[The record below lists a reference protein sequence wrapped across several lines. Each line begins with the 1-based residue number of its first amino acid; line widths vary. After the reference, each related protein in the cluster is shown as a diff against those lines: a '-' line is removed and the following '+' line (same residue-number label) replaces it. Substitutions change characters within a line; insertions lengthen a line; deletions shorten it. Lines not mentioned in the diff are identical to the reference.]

1 MASRGPDPLP
11 DSTSRQAH
19 RFPAPRDPERRR
31 LAEVARGRRAWYR
44 WGPYLSDRQWG
55 TVREDY
61 SADGDAWRN
70 FPYDEAAARAYRWG
84 EDGLL
89 GLSDDEGDLCFAP
102 ALWNG
107 RDATIKRRL
116 FGLSNPE
123 GNHGEDVKELYYH
136 LDGTPTSSYLKAL
149 YRYPQAAFPYDQ
161 LRQANAARSRQEPEF
176 ELLDTG
182 VLDDGRFFDLTVEYA
197 KAGPEDIVARFTV
210 LNQGPEAALIH
221 VLPTLWFRNTWSWG
235 LDPRRPAISL
245 DRGAGAVALQA
256 QHHRLGRYWLVGPP
270 ADAVLMTH
278 NESDTAALWG
288 AGDRTARTRDRLDA
302 AVLAGDPSLADPVE
316 PGTMAAL
323 HYRWLLAPGEA
334 RAITLRLARG
344 EVAPD
349 LRAAAGTVARRAAE
363 ADRFYASVGSAD
375 TPAEAR
381 LVMRRAFAGLTWSR
395 QVYHYGVARWLDGDP
410 AGPPPPTERLQGRN
424 HEWRHFESN
433 EVLAMPDTW
442 EYPWFASWDSAFHAV
457 AWALIDPGFAKQQ
470 LLLLTREWYMHPNGQ
485 LPAYEWDLGAVDP
498 PVLAWAALRVY
509 QIERRTTGHA
519 DHLFLERIFHKLL
532 LDFTW
537 WVNRKDRDGRNVFSG
552 GFLGLDNI
560 GVFDRDAGLPDG
572 SWLAQSDGTAWMG
585 MFCLSMLAI
594 ACELAGRDQAYE
606 DLATKFFEHF
616 LYVGAALNDLGGQG
630 VAMWDE
636 DDEFFYDVLQMPDGS
651 ATPLKVRSLVGLI
664 PLLAVGTLEAHQLD
678 HLPDFRRRMRWF
690 LRHRPDLA
698 ALVASWDEPG
708 VGERRLLSLVHG
720 HRMKRLL
727 SRMLDPQEFLSDHG
741 IRSLSRWHLD
751 HPYRVTLGGREL
763 EVHYEPAAS
772 QSDLFGGNSNWRGPV
787 WFPLNYLLIEAL
799 QRLHHYYGEEFQVE
813 FPTGSGEYRTLG
825 DVADAL
831 SRRLIGLFL
840 PGPGGGRP
848 AHGGEERYTTD
859 PAWRDLILFYEYF
872 DGDTGAGL
880 GASHQTGWTA
890 LVAKL
895 IEQTGRR
902 AAGAPRPAAG
912 VIGSEP
918 ARPSRAGRRGGGV

>member
-1 MASRGPDPLP
+1 MGRGDP
-11 DSTSRQAH
+11 A
-19 RFPAPRDPERRR
+19 
-31 LAEVARGRRAWYR
+31 
-44 WGPYLSDRQWG
+44 
-55 TVREDY
+55 
-61 SADGDAWRN
+61 
-70 FPYDEAAARAYRWG
+70 
-84 EDGLL
+84 
-89 GLSDDEGDLCFAP
+89 
-102 ALWNG
+102 
-107 RDATIKRRL
+107 
-116 FGLSNPE
+116 
-123 GNHGEDVKELYYH
+123 
-136 LDGTPTSSYLKAL
+136 
-149 YRYPQAAFPYDQ
+149 
-161 LRQANAARSRQEPEF
+161 
-176 ELLDTG
+176 
-182 VLDDGRFFDLTVEYA
+182 
-197 KAGPEDIVARFTV
+197 
-210 LNQGPEAALIH
+210 
-221 VLPTLWFRNTWSWG
+221 
-235 LDPRRPAISL
+235 
-245 DRGAGAVALQA
+245 
-256 QHHRLGRYWLVGPP
+256 
-270 ADAVLMTH
+270 
-278 NESDTAALWG
+278 
-288 AGDRTARTRDRLDA
+288 ARTRDRLDA
-302 AVLAGDPSLADPVE
+302 AVLQGDASLADPAQ

-323 HYRWLLAPGEA
+323 HYRWELAAGEA

-344 EVAPD
+344 DAPPD
-349 LRAAAGTVARRAAE
+349 LRAAGRIVALRAAE
-363 ADRFYASVGSAD
+363 ADRFYAAVGSPD
-375 TPAEAR
+375 MPAEAR
-381 LVMRRAFAGLTWSR
+381 QVMRQAFAGLTWSR
-395 QVYHYGVARWLDGDP
+395 QSYHYGVARWLDGDP
-410 AGPPPPTERLQGRN
+410 AGPPPPAARLEGRN
-424 HEWRHFESN
+424 HEWRHFESS

-457 AWALIDPGFAKQQ
+457 AWALIDPGFAKDQ

-485 LPAYEWDLGAVDP
+485 LPAYEWDFGAVDP
-498 PVLAWAALRVY
+498 PVQAWAALRVY
-509 QIERRTTGHA
+509 QIERRMTGHA

-537 WVNRKDRDGRNVFSG
+537 WVNRKDRDGRNVFGG

-636 DDEFFYDVLQMPDGS
+636 DDEFFYDVLQMPDGT

-664 PLLAVGTLEAHQLD
+664 PLLAVGTLEAHQLE
-678 HLPDFRRRMRWF
+678 HLPDFRRRMQWF

-720 HRMKRLL
+720 HRMKRIL

-763 EVHYEPAAS
+763 EVALRAGAVPVGPLRRQLELARPGVVPRELPPHRGAPAAPP
-772 QSDLFGGNSNWRGPV
+772 LLRG
-787 WFPLNYLLIEAL
+787 
-799 QRLHHYYGEEFQVE
+799 R
-813 FPTGSGEYRTLG
+813 
-825 DVADAL
+825 
-831 SRRLIGLFL
+831 L
-840 PGPGGGRP
+840 PGRVPDRVGRAPLARRGGRRPVAAPRGALP
-848 AHGGEERYTTD
+848 ARRRTASVRRTAASSATPAD

-895 IEQTGRR
+895 IEQTGRQ
-902 AAGAPRPAAG
+902 AAGAPRSAAG
-912 VIGSEP
+912 AIGSDQGS
-918 ARPSRAGRRGGGV
+918 PSRAGRRTRRD